1 MRTGACVRTDARLRD
16 GDRGKRWY
24 HGTVTGRAALAFAL
38 VTMTLVASSVTASAQ
53 PQPPQG
59 DMAAARDAYDRG
71 AASYDAGE
79 YALAAQQLSRA
90 DAIVAND
97 VALELAL
104 KAAVKAND
112 ALLTMDLAARA
123 DTRQSPALLAARDDA
138 RAKMGPRTGRVTVF
152 CAPRTAA
159 CTATFDD
166 GAFPVNQARWV
177 LAGEHRVVVID
188 SASKARQAFRV
199 RVDPAA
205 AVEVVPSAIP
215 AFTPAPANTNPENKE
230 TKDTGAT
237 RDAGSTARRS
247 GGLAPA
253 WFYAGLGV
261 TTALGVG
268 TVFSAVDTQDKHDR
282 FVASPSRSLS
292 NDGADAQVRTNV
304 LIGATA
310 VSAVVSAAVGLF
322 FVRWGA
328 SASPTS
334 TGGGLGSG
342 ASAMETRR

>member
-1 MRTGACVRTDARLRD
+1 MA
-16 GDRGKRWY
+16 
-24 HGTVTGRAALAFAL
+24 TVTGRAALAFAL

-177 LAGEHRVVVID
+177 LAGEHRVVVTD
-188 SASKARQAFRV
+188 SASKSRQAFRV

-205 AVEVVPSAIP
+205 AVEVVPSAVP
-215 AFTPAPANTNPENKE
+215 VFAPAPANTSSENKE
-230 TKDTGAT
+230 SKDTS
-237 RDAGSTARRS
+237 RDAPTSRRS

-268 TVFSAVDTQDKHDR
+268 TVFSAVDTQDKHER

-310 VSAVVSAAVGLF
+310 VSAVVSAAIGLF

-328 SASPTS
+328 SAAPSSS
-334 TGGGLGSG
+334 TVGASG
-342 ASAMETRR
+342 AGVSAMETRR